1 MSLSAPYFEQ
11 LFSANPDPWAFRSR
25 WYEKRKRALT
35 LALLPRQRYGRIF
48 EPACANGELSLGLAE
63 RGDRLLCMDLSH
75 TAAALA
81 AERLAGYPE
90 VQVVQGRLPEEWPEG
105 EFDLIVLSELGYY
118 LDSDDW
124 RQVIDQAR
132 ASLSPQGPSW
142 RATGCGRLPTAR
154 KPGNRSTPCSMPTC
168 TCRVQCAT
176 RSPIS
181 SSNSGAQPPTVL
193 TWKNKPYDRRRR
205 PGSQ

>member
-1 MSLSAPYFEQ
+1 MSLSAIYFEQ

-35 LALLPRQRYGRIF
+35 LASLPRQRYGRVF

-75 TAAALA
+75 TAVALA

-105 EFDLIVLSELGYY
+105 QFDLIVLSELGYY
-118 LDSDDW
+118 LDSKDW

-132 ASLSPQGPSW
+132 ASLSPQGAVLACHWLQPI
-142 RATGCGRLPTAR
+142 AGCPQT
-154 KPGNRSTPCSMPTC
+154 
-168 TCRVQCAT
+168 
-176 RSPIS
+176 
-181 SSNSGAQPPTVL
+181 GAQVHAMLDAHLYLPRAVRHEEPDFILELWCRGPYRPDLEEPT
-193 TWKNKPYDRRRR
+193 
-205 PGSQ
+205 Q

>member
-1 MSLSAPYFEQ
+1 MSLSAIYFEQ

-35 LALLPRQRYGRIF
+35 LALLPRQRYGRVF

-75 TAAALA
+75 TAVALA

-105 EFDLIVLSELGYY
+105 QFDLIVLSELGYY
-118 LDSDDW
+118 LDSNDW

-132 ASLSPQGPSW
+132 ASLSPQGAVLACHWLQPI
-142 RATGCGRLPTAR
+142 AGCPQT
-154 KPGNRSTPCSMPTC
+154 
-168 TCRVQCAT
+168 
-176 RSPIS
+176 
-181 SSNSGAQPPTVL
+181 GAQVHAMLDAHLHLPRTVRHEEPDFIL
-193 TWKNKPYDRRRR
+193 ELWCRGPYR
-205 PGSQ
+205 PDLEEPIQ

>member
-63 RGDRLLCMDLSH
+63 RGEHLLCMDLSP
-75 TAAALA
+75 TAVALA
-81 AERLAGYPE
+81 TERLAGYPT
-90 VQVVQGRLPEEWPEG
+90 VQVVQGCLPEEWPEG
-105 EFDLIVLSELGYY
+105 LFDLIVLSELGYY
-118 LDSDDW
+118 LDTDDW

-132 ASLSPQGPSW
+132 ASLSPQGAILACHW
-142 RATGCGRLPTAR
+142 LR
-154 KPGNRSTPCSMPTC
+154 
-168 TCRVQCAT
+168 
-176 RSPIS
+176 PIADCPQT
-181 SSNSGAQPPTVL
+181 GAQVHGMLEAHLHLPRAVHHQEPDFIL
-193 TWKNKPYDRRRR
+193 ELWCRGPYR
-205 PGSQ
+205 PDLEEQAL